1 MSLLSYFQTCTF
13 FCICICTFPKRGA
26 LLCSFLLGAIV
37 LLVWLIHFFAFVNL
51 YVAVLL
57 NRNIILI
64 AEKNLAS
71 TTSYYC
77 FDFFFFIELEFF
89 FSVSLLVSRVDLH
102 IWGISW
108 YFFEKVQFLLV
119 SGTKFKKFR
128 TGIVIQ
134 IQQFEEVVVRWKE
147 LKKVMCIFIIC
158 GFDVKKKFHLIFGAF
173 SFCDL
178 YFYLIC

>member
-1 MSLLSYFQTCTF
+1 M
-13 FCICICTFPKRGA
+13 
-26 LLCSFLLGAIV
+26 

-102 IWGISW
+102 IWGISR
-108 YFFEKVQFLLV
+108 YFFEKVKFLLV

-134 IQQFEEVVVRWKE
+134 IQQCEEVVVR
-147 LKKVMCIFIIC
+147 
-158 GFDVKKKFHLIFGAF
+158 
-173 SFCDL
+173 
-178 YFYLIC
+178 